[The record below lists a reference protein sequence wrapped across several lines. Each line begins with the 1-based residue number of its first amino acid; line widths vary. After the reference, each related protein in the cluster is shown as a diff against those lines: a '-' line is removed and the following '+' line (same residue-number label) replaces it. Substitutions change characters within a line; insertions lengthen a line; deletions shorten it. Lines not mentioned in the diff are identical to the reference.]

1 MYRVP
6 TLRVITDQGI
16 HVNQSRTIRQLE
28 HSLASHNASGSSR
41 TEAGAVPPLWL
52 VRAVPPAPV
61 GFDAAG
67 FDRAVRRDHTE
78 RRGPVVTE
86 LVAARTHRTT
96 PSHAPPRA
104 PGRALL
110 RRPDALLRH
119 LHPLD
124 AFEAEQELNTIRR
137 GVGGGLLKHGAEGLL
152 DVLTELH
159 ALDRQVREVDLDALI
174 RSKH

>member
-1 MYRVP
+1 
-6 TLRVITDQGI
+6 
-16 HVNQSRTIRQLE
+16 
-28 HSLASHNASGSSR
+28 
-41 TEAGAVPPLWL
+41 
-52 VRAVPPAPV
+52 
-61 GFDAAG
+61 
-67 FDRAVRRDHTE
+67 
-78 RRGPVVTE
+78 
-86 LVAARTHRTT
+86 TT

-137 GVGGGLLKHGAEGLL
+137 GSGGGLLEHGAEGLL
-152 DVLTELH
+152 DILAELH

-174 RSKH
+174 RSKHRYPLSPARAFLRDACARSGQAIGLRGHDEVVAVKPADLVGPPGH